1 MKQVTYF
8 DENTIY
14 KNISKSQKYSPIYL
28 SHEYLYS
35 KKNMFI
41 YQYYETIFSIPQNI
55 IYYQYTTTFLL
66 IKHIIKY
73 VDVYNNII

>member
-41 YQYYETIFSIPQNI
+41 YQYYETIFSIPQKI
-55 IYYQYTTTFLL
+55 I
-66 IKHIIKY
+66 
-73 VDVYNNII
+73 